1 MEDNS
6 NKNFGLSRAD
16 FDEMRE
22 KLKAGDESLF
32 ERVFV
37 KHFNDC
43 RRYLI
48 SQCNASP
55 DDAYDVTVETLIRFR
70 QALME
75 DKIGYDNLRFLFTQ
89 MAKQIYLK
97 WLQHGK
103 RLPTT
108 TLDNQA
114 DDRAEDSDLLFDDET
129 ITLLEQAWQ
138 NLGTECKKLL
148 KSHYYDGIQLK
159 QISASIGQSDVAV
172 RKRKERCMET
182 LKKYF
187 FELYQQLQ

>member
-16 FDEMRE
+16 FDEMHE
-22 KLKAGDESLF
+22 KLKTGDESLF
-32 ERVFV
+32 KRVFV

-70 QALME
+70 QALIE
-75 DKIGYDNLRFLFTQ
+75 DKIAYDNLRFLFTQ

-97 WLQHGK
+97 WLQYGK
-103 RLPTT
+103 RLPTIS
-108 TLDNQA
+108 LDNQA
-114 DDRAEDSDLLFDDET
+114 DDRAEDADLIFDDEMMA
-129 ITLLEQAWQ
+129 LLDQAWQ
-138 NLGTECKKLL
+138 KLGTDCKKLL

-182 LKKYF
+182 LKKHF
-187 FELYQQLQ
+187 FELYQQYQ

>member
-6 NKNFGLSRAD
+6 NKNFGLSRAS

-43 RRYLI
+43 RRYLVT
-48 SQCNASP
+48 QCSASP
-55 DDAYDVTVETLIRFR
+55 DDAYDITVETLIRFR
-70 QALME
+70 QALIE

-97 WLQHGK
+97 WLQQGK
-103 RLPTT
+103 RLPTSPI
-108 TLDNQA
+108 DNQA
-114 DDRAEDSDLLFDDET
+114 DDRIETDEMMFDDET
-129 ITLLEQAWQ
+129 LGLLDTAWQ
-138 NLGTECKKLL
+138 KLGEKCKELL
-148 KSHYYDGIQLK
+148 FNRAKKPSENEK
-159 QISASIGQSDVAV
+159 NVA
-172 RKRKERCMET
+172 
-182 LKKYF
+182 
-187 FELYQQLQ
+187 